1 MWNADSITYNIISKL
16 SGQSR
21 CQAVKSVRL
30 SSPQFQF
37 NDISAGLFLDVVVGD
52 PGSPG
57 EGGAGGARLVTL
69 APRTTAGT
77 QSRLGVLRPARLMI
91 FIHSF

>member
-1 MWNADSITYNIISKL
+1 MS
-16 SGQSR
+16 
-21 CQAVKSVRL
+21 
-30 SSPQFQF
+30 
-37 NDISAGLFLDVVVGD
+37 SAGLFLDVVGGD

-69 APRTTAGT
+69 APLTTAGT

-91 FIHSF
+91 LYITFKSTYERDKG